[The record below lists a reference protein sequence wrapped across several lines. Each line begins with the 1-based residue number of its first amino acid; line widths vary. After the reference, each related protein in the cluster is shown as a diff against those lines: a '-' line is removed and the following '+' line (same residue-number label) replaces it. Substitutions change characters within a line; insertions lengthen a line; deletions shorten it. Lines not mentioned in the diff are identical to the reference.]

1 MERLRT
7 PFFIVAMVAAGLAVL
22 VELGATYLIGGSAT
36 TGALAQQSGDLGLT
50 VPGGGQ
56 VEVPPGLAVPYLAL
70 IDVIVVFTVA
80 LMGAGMLIP
89 DRIHGKLQGVATLIA
104 AIVLILVAIVLL
116 FVAVGKLILM
126 VTLLLAFPFGT
137 IAYLIIWGSF
147 PRGDA
152 AVVLSLLMFL
162 KLVFAGALVAAQQR
176 FTQNKGLVALV
187 LTTLVANLVAAILH
201 AVVPGIIV
209 SITDA
214 IAAIVFAI
222 VAIVWGLVLAIGS
235 IPGILNAIRAS
246 AAEIEGAA
254 VEGAAVASSP

>member
-116 FVAVGKLILM
+116 FVAIGKLILM

-137 IAYLIIWGSF
+137 IAYLILWGSF

-152 AVVLSLLMFL
+152 AVVLGVLMFL
-162 KLVFAGALVAAQQR
+162 KVVAAGCLIAAQPR
-176 FTQNKGLVALV
+176 FLQNKGLVALIITSA
-187 LTTLVANLVAAILH
+187 LGNIVASFLH
-201 AVVPGIIV
+201 GLVPGVLV
-209 SITDA
+209 SITDD
-214 IAAIVFAI
+214 IAAIIFA
-222 VAIVWGLVLAIGS
+222 VVGIVWAIILGVGS
-235 IPGILNAIRAS
+235 IPAIVRAVS
-246 AAEIEGAA
+246 ATAKPP
-254 VEGAAVASSP
+254 VALPSVPG